1 MWPRPVVR
9 DLLMLLSL
17 QFWAQFFAVSSSAAY
32 SSSSVHTRPL
42 WICMN
47 VYAAFFDIHHAVFN
61 ELFFLINR
69 ESSPATCFF
78 GVGGRK
84 AVPPVLQAQHTAGS
98 GDYSCSHRL
107 SRLSFRRGATS
118 AQKAKITRRFS
129 ISSLDYQRLSICV
142 QQAEPHPS
150 FFFTF

>member
-1 MWPRPVVR
+1 
-9 DLLMLLSL
+9 
-17 QFWAQFFAVSSSAAY
+17 
-32 SSSSVHTRPL
+32 
-42 WICMN
+42 MN

-78 GVGGRK
+78 GVGGRN

-150 FFFTF
+150 FFYFLKISPLVVVVWQKPMECREDGFKPSSS